1 MKSSLKSKK
10 KIILFHHNSSKQQRA
25 QIGFRIL
32 EYIDLIIQLAVRAR
46 VSLFNREIQLNVALL
61 MNECPI
67 MRNDKSS
74 FSPPPPSR
82 KIKKL

>member
-61 MNECPI
+61 MNEWPI

-74 FSPPPPSR
+74 SLHR
-82 KIKKL
+82 RRHREK